1 MVVEN
6 LLAYKLL
13 TVTVTYKLPDYSI
26 LQEFIWQVVDN
37 PRHMPRV
44 FQFLKYWRDNLE
56 GPIVKVEISQS
67 PYGFGKYE
75 SSCFFTKLMS

>member
-1 MVVEN
+1 MEN
-6 LLAYKLL
+6 LLAYRLL
-13 TVTVTYKLPDYSI
+13 TVTVTYKLPDYSL

-37 PRHMPRV
+37 PRSMPRV
-44 FQFLKYWRDNLE
+44 SRFLEYWKTHLE

-75 SSCFFTKLMS
+75 SSCYYQTFMT